1 MGTEQCLKGLII
13 IHIMSGH
20 VGHQVR
26 LSALRLGSHSQSQ
39 SGLQNGSRLL
49 ASRIQL
55 RTAGQRRHFGIA
67 DAAGALLKGSEL
79 LVTNVHDLTGAPWF
93 ISLPMVAVAVSA
105 TIRAPLTFYSHS
117 LRRRRTKLLP
127 LIQAQYAQIGL
138 GLRRKAVS
146 NFRDR
151 VLKAVRKRSKATF
164 KVFAIDD
171 SKSIWGGLLSLP
183 IFLSNLEVIRR
194 MCGGPRGLIGSL
206 LHGWEGKDTTT
217 TTPTPTGAAE
227 TAAVSS
233 STSVTGD
240 AVSVV
245 DVPSP
250 TDLGEVTSTTTSE
263 ILSSISLEPTFATGG
278 CLWFPNLLVP
288 DPYHV
293 LPFAVSALLLA
304 HMIPETTAER
314 RALFGLKPLA
324 AKGNTM
330 SVGGQ
335 SRMWRA
341 LQRSLLIMALAIGPA
356 TMDMPAALH
365 LYWMASVG
373 CSLVV
378 TKGVKKLMPI
388 SKSSVKP
395 CTGLEVP
402 LIRPK
407 AP

>member
-1 MGTEQCLKGLII
+1 MYF
-13 IHIMSGH
+13 
-20 VGHQVR
+20 R
-26 LSALRLGSHSQSQ
+26 LSASRLGPQTRPR
-39 SGLQNGSRLL
+39 SGLQNGPHLL
-49 ASRIQL
+49 TSRIQL
-55 RTAGQRRHFGIA
+55 NAPGQRRHFGIS
-67 DAAGALLKGSEL
+67 DAAGTLLKGSEL

-93 ISLPMVAVAVSA
+93 ISLPMVALAVSL
-105 TIRAPLTFYSHS
+105 TIRTPLTLYSHS

-138 GLRRKAVS
+138 GLRRKAVP
-146 NFRDR
+146 NLRDR
-151 VLKAVRKRSKATF
+151 VLKAVKKRSKATF

-171 SKSIWGGLLSLP
+171 TKSIWGAFLSLP

-206 LHGWEGKDTTT
+206 LHGWEGRDTATT
-217 TTPTPTGAAE
+217 MPTPTGATEAQ
-227 TAAVSS
+227 AAAAASG
-233 STSVTGD
+233 STSIAGD
-240 AVSVV
+240 AISVV

-250 TDLGEVTSTTTSE
+250 TDMGELTSPTTATSD
-263 ILSSISLEPTFATGG
+263 ILSSISMEPTFATGG

-324 AKGNTM
+324 TKGNTM

-335 SRMWRA
+335 SRVWRA

-365 LYWMASVG
+365 LYWMSSVG

-378 TKGVKKLMPI
+378 TKGIKKLMPI

-402 LIRPK
+402 LLRPK
-407 AP
+407 PA

>member
-1 MGTEQCLKGLII
+1 M
-13 IHIMSGH
+13 
-20 VGHQVR
+20 
-26 LSALRLGSHSQSQ
+26 
-39 SGLQNGSRLL
+39 
-49 ASRIQL
+49 ASRIKPS
-55 RTAGQRRHFGIA
+55 TTGQRRHFGLY

-93 ISLPMVAVAVSA
+93 ISLPLVAVAVS
-105 TIRAPLTFYSHS
+105 TIIRAPLTLYSHS

-146 NFRDR
+146 NLRDR

-164 KVFAIDD
+164 KIFAIDD

-206 LHGWEGKDTTT
+206 MHGWEGRDATTT
-217 TTPTPTGAAE
+217 TGAPDV
-227 TAAVSS
+227 AAAASS

-240 AVSVV
+240 AISVV

-250 TDLGEVTSTTTSE
+250 ADLGEITSTTTSE
-263 ILSSISLEPTFATGG
+263 ILSSISMEPTFATGG
-278 CLWFPNLLVP
+278 CLWFPNLLVA

-330 SVGGQ
+330 TVGGQ

-378 TKGVKKLMPI
+378 TKGVKMLMPI

-402 LIRPK
+402 LLRPK

>member
-1 MGTEQCLKGLII
+1 
-13 IHIMSGH
+13 MSGH
-20 VGHQVR
+20 VGHQLR
-26 LSALRLGSHSQSQ
+26 LSASRLSTQVRPR
-39 SGLQNGSRLL
+39 SGLQNGSHFLT
-49 ASRIQL
+49 SRIQL
-55 RTAGQRRHFGIA
+55 RNTPGQRRHFGIS
-67 DAAGALLKGSEL
+67 DAAGTLLKGSEL
-79 LVTNVHDLTGAPWF
+79 LVTSVHDLTGAPWF
-93 ISLPMVAVAVSA
+93 ISLPMVALAVSA
-105 TIRAPLTFYSHS
+105 TIRIPLTLYSHS

-138 GLRRKAVS
+138 GLRRKSVP
-146 NFRDR
+146 NLRDR
-151 VLKAVRKRSKATF
+151 VLKAVKKRSKATF

-171 SKSIWGGLLSLP
+171 TKSIWGGLLSLP

-194 MCGGPRGLIGSL
+194 MCGGPRGLIGNL
-206 LHGWEGKDTTT
+206 LHGWEGKDTATT
-217 TTPTPTGAAE
+217 MPTSTVAAE
-227 TAAVSS
+227 AASG
-233 STSVTGD
+233 STSVSGD
-240 AVSVV
+240 AISVI

-250 TDLGEVTSTTTSE
+250 NGMGELATTTTSDV
-263 ILSSISLEPTFATGG
+263 LSSISMEPTFATGG

-324 AKGNTM
+324 AKANTM

-341 LQRSLLIMALAIGPA
+341 LQKSLVIMALAIGPV

-373 CSLVV
+373 CSLAV

-402 LIRPK
+402 LLRPK
-407 AP
+407 AS